1 MTTKEK
7 ARAYDIIIE
16 RAYKKRAE
24 NCDACKVCIEELIPE
39 LKKSEDERIRK
50 CLLSHF
56 SRYREDEVFL
66 NDILMKDIV
75 SWLEKQ
81 DEKGTKG
88 NEGEIPNSEQNL
100 ADITDKLKEEYQ
112 KGWDAAMQQL
122 PKEVNSQ
129 IWQIANNSAKTWEE
143 SFAILC
149 ATQKAYDKGKKNALK
164 EQNIVVIIP
173 KFRVGDEIKTANE
186 ESLTITK
193 IDEKGYWSKN
203 LFICSFDD
211 AAKWELVEQK
221 SSDNVELK
229 FEIGDL
235 ITNGILVGKIDE
247 IHEHG
252 YHAYFGD
259 HYADVP
265 DAENWHKWT
274 IQDAKDGDVL
284 CTYECGTP
292 KIVFILKGTP
302 KKHYALGYHCY
313 CNIMY
318 PHFESDSEK
327 GCLSPNDEDVKPAT
341 KEQRDTL
348 IKAITDAGYTFDF
361 ENKELKKIEQKP
373 AWSEEDEQYFNFL
386 EKLLNNLQ
394 VKSTENEIKKGT
406 NSHSEYYFKVIQ
418 WLKSLKD
425 SVQPK
430 QQWSEE
436 DERYLSYAIHAV
448 EDMLGDNGKNIV
460 AWLKA
465 LSPQNRWKP
474 SREQIKALE
483 MAVEGNIPQ
492 PGIIQSILEQLKK
505 L

>member
-7 ARAYDIIIE
+7 AEAYDE
-16 RAYKKRAE
+16 AKARMSRAFNSNRCTLDFMNE
-24 NCDACKVCIEELIPE
+24 IFPE
-39 LKKSEDERIRK
+39 LAESGDEKIRK
-50 CLLSHF
+50 GLIGYFRAGKCENISSYHGI
-56 SRYREDEVFL
+56 ST
-66 NDILMKDIV
+66 NDILA
-75 SWLEKQ
+75 WLEKQ
-81 DEKGTKG
+81 
-88 NEGEIPNSEQNL
+88 
-100 ADITDKLKEEYQ
+100 A
-112 KGWDAAMQQL
+112 
-122 PKEVNSQ
+122 
-129 IWQIANNSAKTWEE
+129 
-143 SFAILC
+143 
-149 ATQKAYDKGKKNALK
+149 
-164 EQNIVVIIP
+164 
-173 KFRVGDEIKTANE
+173 
-186 ESLTITK
+186 
-193 IDEKGYWSKN
+193 
-203 LFICSFDD
+203 
-211 AAKWELVEQK
+211 EQK
-221 SSDNVELK
+221 TDDKVEPK

-265 DAENWHKWT
+265 DVENWHKWT

-284 CTYECGTP
+284 CTYECGRP
-292 KIVFILKGTP
+292 KSVFILKGTP

-418 WLKSLKD
+418 WLKSIKD
-425 SVQPK
+425 KVQPK
-430 QQWSEE
+430 QEWNEQEQVRINRIVSCLEN
-436 DERYLSYAIHAV
+436 LNVA
-448 EDMLGDNGKNIV
+448 DNDILLKDV
-460 AWLKA
+460 DWLKA

-505 L
+505 LITKE

>member
-7 ARAYDIIIE
+7 AEAYDE
-16 RAYKKRAE
+16 AKARMSRAFNSNRCTLDFMNE
-24 NCDACKVCIEELIPE
+24 IFPE
-39 LKKSEDERIRK
+39 LAESGDEKIRK
-50 CLLSHF
+50 GLIGYFRAGKCENISSYHGI
-56 SRYREDEVFL
+56 ST
-66 NDILMKDIV
+66 NDILA
-75 SWLEKQ
+75 WLEKQ
-81 DEKGTKG
+81 
-88 NEGEIPNSEQNL
+88 
-100 ADITDKLKEEYQ
+100 A
-112 KGWDAAMQQL
+112 
-122 PKEVNSQ
+122 
-129 IWQIANNSAKTWEE
+129 
-143 SFAILC
+143 
-149 ATQKAYDKGKKNALK
+149 
-164 EQNIVVIIP
+164 
-173 KFRVGDEIKTANE
+173 
-186 ESLTITK
+186 
-193 IDEKGYWSKN
+193 
-203 LFICSFDD
+203 
-211 AAKWELVEQK
+211 EQK
-221 SSDNVELK
+221 TDDKVEPK

-265 DAENWHKWT
+265 DVENWHKWT

-418 WLKSLKD
+418 WLKSIKD
-425 SVQPK
+425 KVQPK
-430 QQWSEE
+430 QEWNEQEQVRINRIVSCLEN
-436 DERYLSYAIHAV
+436 LNVA
-448 EDMLGDNGKNIV
+448 DNDILLKDV
-460 AWLKA
+460 DWLKA

-505 L
+505 LITKE

>member
-1 MTTKEK
+1 MTDREK

-24 NCDACKVCIEELIPE
+24 NCDACKACIEELIPE
-39 LKKSEDERIRK
+39 IKKSEDERIRK

-112 KGWDAAMQQL
+112 KGWNAAMQQL
-122 PKEVNSQ
+122 PKEVDSQ

-149 ATQKAYDKGKKNALK
+149 ATQKAYGKGKKDALK

-173 KFRVGDEIKTANE
+173 KFRVGDEIKTSNE

-193 IDEKGYWSKN
+193 IDKKGYWSEG

-221 SSDNVELK
+221 SADNVEHE

-247 IHEHG
+247 IHELG

-265 DAENWHKWT
+265 DVENWHKWT
-274 IQDAKDGDVL
+274 IQDSKDGDVL
-284 CTYECGTP
+284 VTNSNIIFIFKYLDEGGTIAFRASCTENSGVYFP
-292 KIVFILKGTP
+292 KIKERLCDQDA
-302 KKHYALGYHCY
+302 H
-313 CNIMY
+313 
-318 PHFESDSEK
+318 
-327 GCLSPNDEDVKPAT
+327 PAT
-341 KEQRDTL
+341 KEQRNL
-348 IKAITDAGYTFDF
+348 LFQKMREAGYGWDDK
-361 ENKELKKIEQKP
+361 NKEPKKIEQTV
-373 AWSEEDEQYFNFL
+373 WSEEDEKYTNIVVSALGSPSIDGLYCFHN
-386 EKLLNNLQ
+386 
-394 VKSTENEIKKGT
+394 VKSADVINWFKSIKDK
-406 NSHSEYYFKVIQ
+406 
-418 WLKSLKD
+418 
-425 SVQPK
+425 VQPK
-430 QQWSEE
+430 QEWNEQEQVRINRIVSCLENLNVA
-436 DERYLSYAIHAV
+436 DNDILLKDV
-448 EDMLGDNGKNIV
+448 E
-460 AWLKA
+460 WLK
-465 LSPQNRWKP
+465 SIRPQSRWKP
-474 SREQIKALE
+474 SGEQIKALA

>member
-7 ARAYDIIIE
+7 AEAYDE
-16 RAYKKRAE
+16 AKARMSRAFNSNRCTLDFMNE
-24 NCDACKVCIEELIPE
+24 IFPE
-39 LKKSEDERIRK
+39 LAESGDEKIRK
-50 CLLSHF
+50 GLIGYFRAGKCENISSYHGI
-56 SRYREDEVFL
+56 ST
-66 NDILMKDIV
+66 NDILA
-75 SWLEKQ
+75 WLEKQ
-81 DEKGTKG
+81 
-88 NEGEIPNSEQNL
+88 
-100 ADITDKLKEEYQ
+100 A
-112 KGWDAAMQQL
+112 
-122 PKEVNSQ
+122 
-129 IWQIANNSAKTWEE
+129 
-143 SFAILC
+143 
-149 ATQKAYDKGKKNALK
+149 
-164 EQNIVVIIP
+164 
-173 KFRVGDEIKTANE
+173 
-186 ESLTITK
+186 
-193 IDEKGYWSKN
+193 
-203 LFICSFDD
+203 
-211 AAKWELVEQK
+211 EQK
-221 SSDNVELK
+221 TDDKVEPK

-265 DAENWHKWT
+265 DAEDWHKWT

-418 WLKSLKD
+418 WLKSIKD
-425 SVQPK
+425 KVQPK
-430 QQWSEE
+430 QEWNEQEQVRINRIVSCLEN
-436 DERYLSYAIHAV
+436 LNVA
-448 EDMLGDNGKNIV
+448 DNDILLKDV
-460 AWLKA
+460 DWLKA

-505 L
+505 LITKE